1 MEAVIFCG
9 IQASAKMA
17 YYKER
22 FFDTRQVPV
31 PALLGTHKRLE
42 MPPPAEGFD
51 ELYVVRV
58 TPEGEFGRAGIL
70 HSSVASPYMAVAF
83 RRVYAASSYSS
94 RRQAREPSTRPLG
107 VPASSWW

>member
-1 MEAVIFCG
+1 MEAVIYCG
-9 IQASAKMA
+9 IQVSAKTA

-42 MPPPAEGFD
+42 MPTPAECFD

-83 RRVYAASSYSS
+83 RRVYAAASDSS
-94 RRQAREPSTRPLG
+94 RRQARKPSTLPFVVRS
-107 VPASSWW
+107 SSWW